1 MCEKNGLHICHSRS
15 PVTLIDKN
23 TSHINR
29 VVMKWFGVFSLPFFP
44 FSLEVEPLLPVNTIL
59 RIPAKCR
66 MQYTEPDGK
75 EVNFSFY

>member
-29 VVMKWFGVFSLPFFP
+29 VVMKWFGVFSLPFSP
-44 FSLEVEPLLPVNTIL
+44 FSLEVVEPLLPESTQSF
-59 RIPAKCR
+59 R
-66 MQYTEPDGK
+66 MQCTEPDGK

>member
-44 FSLEVEPLLPVNTIL
+44 FSLEVEPLLPESTQSLVFPPNVACSV
-59 RIPAKCR
+59 PNPMEK
-66 MQYTEPDGK
+66 K
-75 EVNFSFY
+75 

>member
-44 FSLEVEPLLPVNTIL
+44 FSLEVEPLLS
-59 RIPAKCR
+59 IPAKCR
-66 MQYTEPDGK
+66 MQCTEPDGK